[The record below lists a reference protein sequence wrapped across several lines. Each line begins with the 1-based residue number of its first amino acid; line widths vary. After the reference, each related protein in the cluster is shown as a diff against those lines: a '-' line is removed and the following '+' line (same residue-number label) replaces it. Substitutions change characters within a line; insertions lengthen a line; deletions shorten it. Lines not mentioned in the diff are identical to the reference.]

1 MLINSLRL
9 LIQKLNLVFQGTK
22 KNNDDCRRI
31 HLSKS
36 NKWDATGDVLLAMK
50 RVEATSEHQR
60 TPRQYTT
67 RSIQYWENDLLEKR
81 AKHKR
86 QRTTVD
92 STGRDA
98 HNMSNEIN
106 LHQMSPA
113 DLRKELKILGFSTRV
128 RNLKRLQ
135 EMYQDALNQAS

>member
-1 MLINSLRL
+1 MS
-9 LIQKLNLVFQGTK
+9 KL
-22 KNNDDCRRI
+22 
-31 HLSKS
+31 

-50 RVEATSEHQR
+50 RVEATSEHER
-60 TPRQYTT
+60 TPREYTK
-67 RSIQYWENDLLEKR
+67 RGIQYWENDLLEKR
-81 AKHKR
+81 AKHKQ

-113 DLRKELKILGFSTRV
+113 DLRKELKNLGFSTRV
-128 RNLKRLQ
+128 RNLKRL
-135 EMYQDALNQAS
+135 